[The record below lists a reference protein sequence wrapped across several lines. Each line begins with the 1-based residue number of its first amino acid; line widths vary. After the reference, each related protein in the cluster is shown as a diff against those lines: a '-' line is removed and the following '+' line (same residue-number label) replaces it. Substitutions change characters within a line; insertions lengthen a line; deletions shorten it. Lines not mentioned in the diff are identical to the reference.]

1 VTQAGPV
8 ITAAAMTGV
17 AGKALTGSISI
28 SDATSSAVTITI
40 SGVPVGATL
49 TPSGASLALT
59 WASPVTGKY
68 TLSVNAKDGNG
79 ATASLSVAMT
89 ITAH

>member
-8 ITAAAMTGV
+8 ITAAALTGV
-17 AGKALTGSISI
+17 AGKALTGSIGI
-28 SDATSSAVTITI
+28 SDATSNTVAVTV
-40 SGVPVGATL
+40 SGLPAGAKL
-49 TPSGASLALT
+49 TSSGAGFALS
-59 WASPVTGKY
+59 WVSPVTGKY

-79 ATASLSVAMT
+79 LTAVASVSLT